1 MSKHEEAVEESVA
14 EMQGYEVM
22 FILKP
27 TLLEAAVVKKLKEF
41 DEFVKGAGKVLMA
54 DNMGKH
60 RLAYRIKQCNEGI
73 YVVYDIEIP
82 TSFVKEVNQ
91 HLRIEPDAIR
101 HLIMALPEGYT
112 YAKYGQEE
120 ETEEEK
126 AARKPVSAAI
136 KPKPVLRKK
145 EVKPAEAPKDEGIA
159 PSPIDLDAKLNKLL
173 EGEDLNI

>member
-1 MSKHEEAVEESVA
+1 MAEA
-14 EMQGYEVM
+14 QGYEVM

-27 TLLEAAVVKKLKEF
+27 TLLEAAVGKKLKEF
-41 DEFVKGAGKVLMA
+41 DEFVAGAGKVLTT
-54 DNMGKH
+54 DNMGKR

-73 YVVYDIEIP
+73 YVVYDIQTP

-91 HLRIEPDAIR
+91 HLRIDPDVVR
-101 HLIMALPEGYT
+101 HLIIALPEGYK

-126 AARKPVSAAI
+126 NARKPVSAAVL
-136 KPKPVLRKK
+136 KPKPVIRKK
-145 EVKPAEAPKDEGIA
+145 EVKPAEAPKDEGIS
-159 PSPIDLDAKLNKLL
+159 PSPVDLDAKLNKLL